1 MVFVSVAWGTV
12 MVVSFGAGAVRET
25 PVGLIGTF
33 RLSRAAEI
41 FGDTQFDDL
50 ERRDLLR
57 AGRSG
62 YRCGRIALNLSLQ
75 AVAATPS
82 QLEPYSCA

>member
-1 MVFVSVAWGTV
+1 MT
-12 MVVSFGAGAVRET
+12 RE
-25 PVGLIGTF
+25 VIGNI
-33 RLSRAAEI
+33 AALH
-41 FGDTQFDDL
+41 GKPKSWWRVFDDL
-50 ERRDLLR
+50 ERRDLLH

-82 QLEPYSCA
+82 QLEPTRVLGSLTARGKS